1 VSQVEDSIAAQRVLC
16 ERAPRAA
23 GPWVVL
29 ARQLLAVGRAAEA
42 VGAAERAL
50 AVEPS
55 HLAARS
61 MRRSAVE
68 TLEASDPAL
77 VVLELRAALNPEDP
91 QAQLELGHAYADL
104 DRPADAERCL
114 KQALAIAP
122 DLAEARAR
130 LGAVYLSVGIEDG
143 AEHHC
148 RRALE
153 VEPGQV
159 VASQTLAAVLER
171 RGESAAAQAVLDAA
185 YARRSLFLEPAQ
197 DSPFTVLVLATQTSG
212 NIPYR
217 HIMPPA
223 RYSRLVW
230 YMEHAR
236 EEELAAL
243 TAYDVVLNAIGDPDL
258 AGPSR
263 APVER
268 FLARCGRPVL
278 NLPDKVARTH
288 RHLAP
293 ELLGGLEDVV
303 VPPAIRLAGAETHGE
318 GLAGAAAGAGLAAPW
333 LVRPVGSHGG
343 IGLVKA
349 EGPEALAG
357 LGAALAGQDVYL
369 TGYHD
374 YRSADGRFRKGR
386 VIFVDRRPFPYHW
399 AVAEDWMVH
408 YDTAGMAADVA
419 RQAEERRFLDDPE
432 GFLGQRAWAA
442 IGRIGEQL
450 DLDYCGLDFS
460 VLADGR
466 VLVFEANATMLTHP
480 ESQAGEF
487 AYKNPA
493 VQRIIDAF
501 QARLAALATALSA
514 I

>member
-1 VSQVEDSIAAQRVLC
+1 MSQVEDSIAAQRAVC

-29 ARQLLAVGRAAEA
+29 ARQLLAAGRAAEA

-50 AVEPS
+50 AVEPA

-61 MRRSAVE
+61 LRRSAVE
-68 TLEASDPAL
+68 ALEATDPAL
-77 VVLELRAALNPEDP
+77 AVLELKAALNPDDP

-114 KQALAIAP
+114 KQALAVAP

-153 VEPGQV
+153 IEPGQA
-159 VASQTLAAVLER
+159 VASQTLAVVLER
-171 RGESAAAQAVLDAA
+171 RGDSLAARAVLDAA
-185 YARRSLFLEPAQ
+185 YARQSLFLEPAA
-197 DSPFTVLVLATQTSG
+197 DSPFTVLVLATQSSG

-223 RYSRLVW
+223 RYTRLVW

-236 EEELAAL
+236 EEQIQAL
-243 TAYDVVLNAIGDPDL
+243 PAYDVVLNAIGDPDL

-268 FLARCGRPVL
+268 FLARCTRPVL

-293 ELLGGLEDVV
+293 DLLGDLEDVV
-303 VPPAIRLAGAETHGE
+303 VPAAVRLDGAKGRPE
-318 GLAGAAAGAGLAAPW
+318 GLAGAVSRAALPAPW

-343 IGLVKA
+343 LGLVKVD
-349 EGPEALAG
+349 GPEALAD
-357 LGAALAGQDVYL
+357 LDATLARKDVYV

-399 AVAEDWMVH
+399 AVAQDWMVH
-408 YDTAGMAADVA
+408 YDTAGMGGDAG

-432 GFLGQRAWAA
+432 GFLGARAWAA
-442 IGRIGEQL
+442 IARLGERL

-460 VLADGR
+460 ILPDGR

-480 ESQAGEF
+480 EPADGEL

-501 QARLAALATALSA
+501 QARLAALATTFST